1 MDFMRNQSTPDV
13 FWKSVYEIM
22 FQNVRQRKLQNIAKN
37 DKWSIRVR
45 SCLLDHVTNH
55 EKECYNFLQRTGV
68 PKKCF

>member
-1 MDFMRNQSTPDV
+1 MRNQSTPDV

-37 DKWSIRVR
+37 DKWITRVR
-45 SCLLDHVTNH
+45 PCYTLDHVTNH
-55 EKECYNFLQRTGV
+55 ENGV